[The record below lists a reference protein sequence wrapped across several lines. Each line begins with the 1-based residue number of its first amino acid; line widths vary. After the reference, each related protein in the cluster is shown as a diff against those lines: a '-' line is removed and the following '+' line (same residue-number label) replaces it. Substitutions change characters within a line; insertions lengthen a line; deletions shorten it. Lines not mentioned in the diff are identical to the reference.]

1 MLIAISGYAQAG
13 KDTIADRLCDVHG
26 FRRVAFADLLRRCA
40 EALDPIVG
48 LHITPAIEVT
58 SAGDMT
64 PQFIDPDAAV
74 ITYREALE
82 IYGYEESKSRFP
94 EFRGILQR
102 LGTDVGRKLLSD
114 NIWVDATLA
123 SLEPGIDYVI
133 TDARFPNEAEAVT
146 REGGLM
152 VRVERIGTGPVN
164 DHPSE
169 VALDDWAFDHIIT
182 NDGTIEELNDKVDRL
197 IRAS

>member
-1 MLIAISGYAQAG
+1 MLLGISGYAQAG
-13 KDTIADRLCDVHG
+13 KDTIADRLCEVHG

-58 SAGDMT
+58 SHGDLT

-74 ITYREALE
+74 ITYTQALE
-82 IYGYEESKSRFP
+82 LYGYEESKSRFP

-102 LGTDVGRKLLSD
+102 LGTDVGRKLLDD

-123 SLEPGIDYVI
+123 SLEDGVDYVI
-133 TDARFPNEAEAVT
+133 TDARFTNEAQAILDK
-146 REGGLM
+146 GGLM
-152 VRVERIGTGPVN
+152 VRVEREGTGPVN

-169 VALDDWAFDHIIT
+169 TALDHWNFDHIIT

>member
-1 MLIAISGYAQAG
+1 MLLGISGYAQAG
-13 KDTIADRLCDVHG
+13 KDTIADRLCEVHG

-48 LHITPAIEVT
+48 V
-58 SAGDMT
+58 
-64 PQFIDPDAAV
+64 DPDGSPV
-74 ITYREALE
+74 TYRETLE
-82 IYGYEESKSRFP
+82 YNGYEASKQLFP

-123 SLEPGIDYVI
+123 SLEDGVDYVV
-133 TDARFPNEAEAVT
+133 TDARFTNEAEAILK
-146 REGGLM
+146 EGGMM
-152 VRVERIGTGPVN
+152 VRVSRQGTGPIN

-169 VALDDWAFDHIIT
+169 TALDHWKFDHIIE